1 MKIFIRNA
9 FFFFLTAIV
18 LLLIATCVEG
28 TDESDKTADDNITYG
43 PIHYDKLDIKN
54 EQVWMPN
61 YNTGKISQMLLKFS
75 GDRDVDV
82 VINNPS
88 LYKVVSG
95 EIKKGILKFKIDK
108 EEMNDSYLLNK
119 DDLIFY
125 IFNEWYNEGNG
136 DIDITPSDVKGNII
150 TVLTYK
156 KDDSHTK
163 PIEGVIREGFS
174 GTNNS
179 STGDYIYYLYVD
191 KNCKISA
198 ERVEKKELEYTFNK
212 FELSLKAGWNTICK
226 SETYTTTGNSSYS
239 MKVSNPSI
247 RWVIQKLK

>member
-1 MKIFIRNA
+1 MKIIIRNTL
-9 FFFFLTAIV
+9 FFFLTAIV
-18 LLLIATCVEG
+18 LLLTAACV
-28 TDESDKTADDNITYG
+28 ESDKSDDVDTAASAYLG
-43 PIHYDKLDIKN
+43 DKLDIKN

-61 YNTGKISQMLLKFS
+61 YNTGKISQMLLKFT

-88 LYKVVSG
+88 IYKVVSG

-108 EEMNDSYLLNK
+108 DEMDDSYLLNK
-119 DDLIFY
+119 DNLIFY
-125 IFNEWYNEGNG
+125 IFNEWYDDGNG

-156 KDDSHTK
+156 KNDSHTK
-163 PIEGVIREGFS
+163 PMEGVIREGFS
-174 GTNNS
+174 GTDDS

-198 ERVEKKELEYTFNK
+198 EKVEKKELEYTFNK